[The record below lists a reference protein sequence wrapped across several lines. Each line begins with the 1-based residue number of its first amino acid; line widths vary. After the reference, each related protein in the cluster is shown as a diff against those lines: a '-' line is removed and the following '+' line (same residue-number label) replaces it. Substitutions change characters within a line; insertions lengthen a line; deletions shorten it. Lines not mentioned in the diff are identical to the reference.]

1 MSLLSVDI
9 REEKK
14 SPLFAD
20 IFVSIKGELEESLS

>member
-9 REEKK
+9 RGKK